1 MNNTQT
7 CPSQWQS
14 WKISNELKEVLT
26 ESNNVILP
34 TTRDE
39 LIELSTNGK
48 EKCTYPQTAGC

>member
-26 ESNNVILP
+26 KSNNVILP

-48 EKCTYPQTAGC
+48 ENLIYKVN